1 MRFLPLLFFGLLAF
15 TACKKNNTQAK
26 STVYTPNCSGTKSFK
41 NDVLPILNSSCN
53 SCHSFNTYQSASS
66 IASSIRSDVANGS
79 MPQNSSLSNAQK
91 DAILCWIDN
100 GAPNN

>member
-1 MRFLPLLFFGLLAF
+1 MRFLPLLLLGMVTF
-15 TACKKNNTQAK
+15 SACKKNNSSAQ

-53 SCHSFNTYQSASS
+53 NCHSYNTYQSASS
-66 IASSIRSDVANGS
+66 DASRIRSDVANGS
-79 MPQNSSLSNAQK
+79 MPRNSTLSSSQK

-100 GAPNN
+100 GMPNN

>member
-1 MRFLPLLFFGLLAF
+1 MHFLPFLLLSLIIFS
-15 TACKKNNTQAK
+15 ACKKSSTSAK

-53 SCHSFNTYQSASS
+53 SCHSYSTYQSVTSVAST
-66 IASSIRSDVANGS
+66 IRSDVANGS
-79 MPQNSSLSNAQK
+79 MPQNSALSNSQK

-100 GAPNN
+100 GMPNN